1 MHDPTTS
8 ITGKVCAN
16 AWCRQFFEVTED
28 DRQYLERVAPSVG
41 GKKYSIPPPTHCP
54 DCRQQRRLAWRN
66 ERFMYRRKCDFSG
79 KEIVS
84 MYPPNSPFKV
94 YEQEIWWSD
103 KWNALKY
110 GRDFDFSRPFFE
122 QFREL
127 QLEVPRVALVNK
139 QSENAHYT
147 NHSGK
152 NKNCYLSSVTFESE
166 DIYYSDWVI
175 DHCRDCVDCSYL
187 NEGCELCYE
196 TYYAWGSY
204 RAFFCDFIKRCRNVW
219 FCYDCMSCTDC
230 FMCVNLRNK
239 QYCIE
244 NKQYSKEEYEKR
256 MAKIFPLSSF
266 ALGNLR
272 KEYIRRKERVAVHP
286 ATYQVQS
293 EDSTGDLLFSSK
305 DCKECFDSINMQ
317 DCRYCTDAIDVKD
330 ALDIYHVG
338 WAEMMYEC
346 HAITNAYNL
355 IACHFTYDNKNAM
368 YCDCTQNSHDLFGC
382 AGMNQA
388 SFCVLNKQ
396 YSEKEYRPLVEKII
410 EHMRKTGEWG
420 EFFPLQFIPFGYNQS
435 RAQEYF
441 PLTKDQATARGI
453 PWSQFESPPPDVK
466 RIISASQLPESIAE
480 VPDDILEWAVRCE
493 LSQRPFRIIKQELDF
508 YRRTGLP
515 IPRRHPDQRYLDR
528 MAQRRPRKLSTRDC
542 MKCGKKI
549 ETAYAPGRPEIVYC
563 EKCYLKEV
571 Y

>member
-1 MHDPTTS
+1 
-8 ITGKVCAN
+8 
-16 AWCRQFFEVTED
+16 
-28 DRQYLERVAPSVG
+28 
-41 GKKYSIPPPTHCP
+41 
-54 DCRQQRRLAWRN
+54 
-66 ERFMYRRKCDFSG
+66 
-79 KEIVS
+79 
-84 MYPPNSPFKV
+84 
-94 YEQEIWWSD
+94 
-103 KWNALKY
+103 
-110 GRDFDFSRPFFE
+110 
-122 QFREL
+122 
-127 QLEVPRVALVNK
+127 
-139 QSENAHYT
+139 
-147 NHSGK
+147 
-152 NKNCYLSSVTFESE
+152 
-166 DIYYSDWVI
+166 
-175 DHCRDCVDCSYL
+175 
-187 NEGCELCYE
+187 
-196 TYYAWGSY
+196 
-204 RAFFCDFIKRCRNVW
+204 
-219 FCYDCMSCTDC
+219 
-230 FMCVNLRNK
+230 
-239 QYCIE
+239 
-244 NKQYSKEEYEKR
+244 
-256 MAKIFPLSSF
+256 MAKIFPLSSL
-266 ALGNLR
+266 ALGNFR

-286 ATYQVQS
+286 AIYQVQS
-293 EDSTGDLLFSSK
+293 EDSTGDLLFYSK

-388 SFCVLNKQ
+388 SFCILNKQ
-396 YSEKEYRPLVEKII
+396 YSEKEYKALVEKVI

-420 EFFPLQFIPFGYNQS
+420 EFFPLQFIPFGYNHS

-441 PLTKDQATARGI
+441 PLTEDQATSRGI

-466 RIISASQLPESIAE
+466 RIIPASQLPESIAE